1 MKKEKILIGARR
13 SKLALKYAQ
22 KAKNEIIKN
31 SNLSDKDIQI
41 KEIITKG
48 DQVQESRLSDIGGK
62 GLFSKNI
69 EVELREKK
77 IDIAVHALKDMPANE
92 PDDLIA
98 NSFLKRND
106 PREILISS
114 KNIKF
119 KNLKLKSVVGT
130 SSFRREF
137 KIKDMRS
144 DLSCKLIRGNV
155 DTRIKKLKNK
165 KYDAIVLSAAGIISL
180 NLENEITQTFAIDE
194 FIPSAGQGI
203 VALQCRKD
211 DTEIVSILNKVNHRE
226 TYNCAIAERN
236 VLKVLEG
243 DCETAV
249 GVHASLNKDKISIVS
264 ELFSLDGSKKFFR
277 KSESNISD
285 FKEIGLDVGNFL
297 KVESK
302 NCYKR

>member
-1 MKKEKILIGARR
+1 MKKEKILIGARG
-13 SKLALKYAQ
+13 SKLALIYAQ
-22 KAKNEIIKN
+22 KAKNEIVKN
-31 SNLSDKDIQI
+31 SNLPDKDIQI

-92 PDDLIA
+92 PDDLIVS
-98 NSFLKRND
+98 SFLKRND

-144 DLSCKLIRGNV
+144 DLISKLIRGNV
-155 DTRIKKLKNK
+155 DTRIKKLKDR
-165 KYDAIVLSAAGIISL
+165 KYDAIVLSAAGMISL
-180 NLENEITQTFAIDE
+180 NLENKITQTFAIDE